1 MTYSRN
7 WGSFSINSKTTT
19 HLSLLMSFLSYLRFL
34 GTSFHQIFLIPN
46 SLLNI
51 WWTVVWFKFNSVPII
66 LSVNRWSACRRSW
79 DYVDICI
86 SSWKQRPSAM
96 RFIFSW
102 LPSFYKCLKPP
113 KHLGHWQNTVS
124 IGLPKFCKCFH
135 CTVAWN
141 LCLSLSESF
150 NKTCITK
157 TTATDNQ
164 CDSSVVQLA
173 LMAYHMFTCLPTKS
187 RVSSVAWS
195 NTTLPSRIALFTH
208 YVYIYARILKYGNN
222 LIFLQW

>member
-135 CTVAWN
+135 CTVSNFEAKPECKP
-141 LCLSLSESF
+141 LLEICVSRCQKALAKPASLKQPLWTTNVTLVRSNSHWWHI
-150 NKTCITK
+150 TCSPASPPSPVSPVLPDRTLHYQVALLYLH
-157 TTATDNQ
+157 TT
-164 CDSSVVQLA
+164 
-173 LMAYHMFTCLPTKS
+173 
-187 RVSSVAWS
+187 
-195 NTTLPSRIALFTH
+195 
-208 YVYIYARILKYGNN
+208 YIFMQG
-222 LIFLQW
+222 F